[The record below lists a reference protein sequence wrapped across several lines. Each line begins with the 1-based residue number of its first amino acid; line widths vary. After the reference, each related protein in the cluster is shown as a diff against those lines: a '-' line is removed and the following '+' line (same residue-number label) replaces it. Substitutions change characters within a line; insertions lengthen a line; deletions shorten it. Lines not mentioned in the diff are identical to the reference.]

1 VPGAG
6 IEPTALLEAG
16 NLSYSRRA
24 KTNPSLPQSG
34 IVSKTVIKQIHVCG
48 YRSVRDLDLALRPIN
63 VLTGPNGCGKSNLY
77 NSLVLMARAAQGQ
90 LARAIAEEGGT
101 PSVFWAGGERVR
113 YQRKKP
119 PKRVVLGFEAEKF
132 GYELQIG
139 LPSLNEHALGTMFT
153 LDPRVK
159 EESIWYIGPPTS
171 AGASDAK
178 RLVAMLKRD
187 EPSAWLRNA
196 EGHMVTYPFRISKH
210 ESVLSQI
217 IDPHLYPEI
226 SAIRQQVL
234 SWRFYHHFRTDL
246 ESPVRQPQIGV
257 YTPVLSHDGSDLA
270 AALQTI
276 LEIGDGAALCQTV
289 AEAFGGAALLIEAMD
304 TLFSMK
310 MKIPGLLRPLQ
321 SQEFSD
327 GQVRFL
333 CLCAALLSPRPP
345 SLLAVNEPETSLH
358 PDILDALAHLIV
370 RAAKNTQ
377 LWITTHSQPLA
388 DRIEKHS
395 GVPRVRLCMSD
406 GETQVE
412 GDRKG
417 A

>member
-1 VPGAG
+1 M
-6 IEPTALLEAG
+6 
-16 NLSYSRRA
+16 
-24 KTNPSLPQSG
+24 
-34 IVSKTVIKQIHVCG
+34 IKQIHVSG
-48 YRSVRDLDLALRPIN
+48 YRSVRELDLELKPIN

-77 NSLVLMARAAQGQ
+77 NSLLLMARAAQGQ

-113 YQRKKP
+113 YKNKKH

-139 LPSLNEHALGTMFT
+139 LPSANEHALGTMFT

-159 EESIWYIGPPTS
+159 EEYIWYIPPPEAGKAHGTNETS
-171 AGASDAK
+171 ETNKTNDAK
-178 RLVAMLKRD
+178 RRIAMLKRD

-196 EGHMVTYPFRISKH
+196 EGNMVVYPFQVSKH

-234 SWRFYHHFRTDL
+234 SWRFYHHFRSDL

-257 YTPVLSHDGSDLA
+257 YTPVLSHDGWDLA

-276 LEIGDGAALCQTV
+276 LEIGDADALRKTV
-289 AEAFGGAALLIEAMD
+289 AEAFGGAALLIESMD
-304 TLFSMK
+304 TRFSIQ

-321 SQEFSD
+321 AQEFSD

-377 LWITTHSQPLA
+377 LWITTHSQTLA

-395 GVPRVRLCMSD
+395 GVPRVRLRMSD
-406 GETQVE
+406 GETQVS
-412 GDRKG
+412 
-417 A
+417 

>member
-1 VPGAG
+1 MEKGRGQGDVR
-6 IEPTALLEAG
+6 G
-16 NLSYSRRA
+16 NPCWLQGNQAIRKRIRVRF
-24 KTNPSLPQSG
+24 PSG
-34 IVSKTVIKQIHVCG
+34 IVSKTVIKQIHVSG
-48 YRSVRDLDLALRPIN
+48 YRSVRELYLELKPIN

-113 YQRKKP
+113 YQNKKP

-139 LPSLNEHALGTMFT
+139 LPSTNEHALGTMFK

-159 EESIWYIGPPTS
+159 EEFIWYIYPPTS
-171 AGASDAK
+171 AGKSDAK
-178 RLVAMLKRD
+178 RRVAMLKRD
-187 EPSAWLRNA
+187 EPSAWLRSA
-196 EGHMVTYPFRISKH
+196 EGAMVTYPFQISKH

-276 LEIGDGAALCQTV
+276 LEIGDGDALRQTV
-289 AEAFGGAALLIEAMD
+289 AEAFGGATLLIEAVD
-304 TLFSMK
+304 TLFSIKMK
-310 MKIPGLLRPLQ
+310 MPGLLRPLH

-395 GVPRVRLCMSD
+395 GVPRVRLRMSD
-406 GETQVE
+406 GETQVS
-412 GDRKG
+412 
-417 A
+417 

>member
-1 VPGAG
+1 M
-6 IEPTALLEAG
+6 I
-16 NLSYSRRA
+16 
-24 KTNPSLPQSG
+24 Q
-34 IVSKTVIKQIHVCG
+34 QIHVSG
-48 YRSVRDLDLALRPIN
+48 YRSVRELDLELKPIN

-101 PSVFWAGGERVR
+101 PSVFWAGGERAR
-113 YQRKKP
+113 TQRKRP
-119 PKRVVLGFEAEKF
+119 PKRVILGFEAEKF

-139 LPSLNEHALGTMFT
+139 LPSLNELALGSQPGVETMFK

-159 EESIWYIGPPTS
+159 EEYIWYIPPPEGNKTHT
-171 AGASDAK
+171 AKKTPEANQGNDAK
-178 RLVAMLKRD
+178 RRIAMLKRD
-187 EPSAWLRNA
+187 EPSAWLRNTD
-196 EGHMVTYPFRISKH
+196 GNMVVYPFQISKH

-234 SWRFYHHFRTDL
+234 GWRFYHHFRTDL

-257 YTPVLSHDGSDLA
+257 YTPVLSHDGWDLA

-276 LEIGDGAALCQTV
+276 LEIGDADALRKIV
-289 AEAFGGAALLIEAMD
+289 AEAFGGAAIMIEAMD
-304 TLFSMK
+304 TRFSIQ

-321 SQEFSD
+321 AQEFSD

-345 SLLAVNEPETSLH
+345 ALLAVNEPETSLH

-395 GVPRVRLCMSD
+395 GVPRVRLSMSD
-406 GETQVE
+406 GETQVAAA
-412 GDRKG
+412 RKG

>member
-1 VPGAG
+1 
-6 IEPTALLEAG
+6 
-16 NLSYSRRA
+16 
-24 KTNPSLPQSG
+24 
-34 IVSKTVIKQIHVCG
+34 VIKQIHVSG
-48 YRSVRDLDLALRPIN
+48 YRSVRDLDLELKPIN

-101 PSVFWAGGERVR
+101 PSVFWAGGERAR
-113 YQRKKP
+113 SQRKKP
-119 PKRVVLGFEAEKF
+119 PKRVALGFEAEKF

-139 LPSLNEHALGTMFT
+139 LPSQNEHALGTMFT

-159 EESIWYIGPPTS
+159 EEHIWYIPPP
-171 AGASDAK
+171 APADASQLK
-178 RLVAMLKRD
+178 RRVAMLKRD

-196 EGHMVTYPFRISKH
+196 EGQMVAYPFQISKH

-246 ESPVRQPQIGV
+246 DSPVRQPQIGV

-276 LEIGDGAALCQTV
+276 LEIGDGAALSRTV
-289 AEAFGGAALLIEAMD
+289 AEAFGGAALHIEATD
-304 TLFSMK
+304 TLFSIK

-321 SQEFSD
+321 AQEFSD

-358 PDILDALAHLIV
+358 PDILDALAQLIV

-395 GVPRVRLCMSD
+395 GIPRVRLRMSD
-406 GETQVE
+406 GETLVE
-412 GDRKG
+412 AARKG
-417 A
+417 V

>member
-1 VPGAG
+1 
-6 IEPTALLEAG
+6 
-16 NLSYSRRA
+16 
-24 KTNPSLPQSG
+24 
-34 IVSKTVIKQIHVCG
+34 VIKQIHVSG
-48 YRSVRDLDLALRPIN
+48 YRSVRDLDLELRPIN

-113 YQRKKP
+113 YKSKKH

-139 LPSLNEHALGTMFT
+139 LPSPNEHALGTMFT

-159 EESIWYIGPPTS
+159 EEYIWYIPPAAS
-171 AGASDAK
+171 AAASDAK
-178 RLVAMLKRD
+178 RRVAMLKRD

-196 EGHMVTYPFRISKH
+196 EGSMVTYPFQISKH

-276 LEIGDGAALCQTV
+276 LEIGDGDALRQTV

-321 SQEFSD
+321 AQEFSD

-345 SLLAVNEPETSLH
+345 SLLAVNEAETSLH

-395 GVPRVRLCMSD
+395 GVPRVRLRMSD

-412 GDRKG
+412 EARKG

>member
-1 VPGAG
+1 
-6 IEPTALLEAG
+6 
-16 NLSYSRRA
+16 
-24 KTNPSLPQSG
+24 
-34 IVSKTVIKQIHVCG
+34 VIKQIHVSG
-48 YRSVRDLDLALRPIN
+48 YRSVRELDLELKPIN

-113 YQRKKP
+113 YKNKKP

-139 LPSLNEHALGTMFT
+139 LPSGNEQALETKFQ

-159 EESIWYIGPPTS
+159 EEYIWYIPVPES
-171 AGASDAK
+171 NKANKPNDAK
-178 RLVAMLKRD
+178 RRIAMLKRD

-196 EGHMVTYPFRISKH
+196 EGAMVTYPFQISKH

-246 ESPVRQPQIGV
+246 HSPLRQPQIGV

-276 LEIGDGAALCQTV
+276 LEIGDADALRKIV
-289 AEAFGGAALLIEAMD
+289 ADAFGGAALLIEAMD
-304 TLFSMK
+304 TLFSIK

-377 LWITTHSQPLA
+377 LWITTHSQTLA

-395 GVPRVRLCMSD
+395 GVPRVRLRMSD
-406 GETQVE
+406 GETQVS
-412 GDRKG
+412 
-417 A
+417 